1 MLLFEEGEEDDR
13 RYICGRISLQ
23 VPYGTNFLL
32 RGEKVFVCSMVMN
45 TKNSP
50 LQEKRKVKSSSENMT
65 YKIIRISALF
75 TLISGMRMKS

>member
-32 RGEKVFVCSMVMN
+32 RGGKVFVCSMVMN

>member
-13 RYICGRISLQ
+13 RYICGKISLQ

-32 RGEKVFVCSMVMN
+32 REGKVFVYSMVMN

-50 LQEKRKVKSSSENMT
+50 IQEKRKVKSSSENMT